1 MAPLHKVR
9 GRTITVYRPLSTCD
23 NSQVTQAPNQN
34 LEAKSIVESDDA
46 TLRSDVRRLADLL
59 GQSLVRQEGQQLL
72 DLVESVRKSVR
83 EGSGTEILD
92 KLTVDESVQLV
103 RAFSTYF
110 HLANVA
116 EQVHRSRVLAEVR
129 QRGGSWIT
137 RAIDKIEDAM
147 NNPVSG
153 HEITHE
159 DLTKWISDLNIR
171 PVFTAHPTEA
181 ARRSILNKLGE
192 IAALLDTPKSV
203 TQEERLAETVD
214 LLWQTD
220 ELRLNRPEPLDE
232 AMNALYYLDDLSSKT
247 VPEVLNDFARELKR
261 LKIDL
266 PVTARPLTFG
276 TWIGGDRDGNPN
288 ITPEITEEAVVLQAN
303 HAIRT
308 TMAAMNRLRQMLSV
322 STRIAGATPE
332 LSASVEKDLQNIP
345 EFEPRFLRLNV
356 QEPYRLK
363 ATAIVHRLAFTRNRH
378 AVRGP
383 HVPGRDYKN
392 TAELLA
398 DLTLMRDSLFAHR
411 GELLA
416 TGLLERTIRTV
427 AAFGLTHATLDVRE
441 HSDAHHAALQQLIGV
456 DYLQLSHEEKFPVLI
471 EHLSSSK
478 RFDTSVLDAAGLKTL
493 NTFVAIDDLIE
504 RFGPEVIETYIVSM
518 TKGADDLIAATV
530 LGMQAGLVDISQGV
544 AKIGFAPLLETVA
557 ELRAAGEILEK
568 LLGNPTYRKVVELRG
583 NLQEVM
589 LGYSDSNKDA
599 GIATSQWE
607 IHRAQRILR
616 DVAMKYGVKLRL
628 FHGRGGSVGRGGGP
642 TYDALVALPWGSVDG
657 QIKMTEQGEV
667 ISDKYALPALARENV
682 ELTLAASLEATVLN
696 RGPRQSKEDLDKWN
710 ECMNLVSDNSFT
722 CYRALVDHPD
732 LPAYFYAST
741 PVEQLGNLFLGS
753 RPSRRPDASGG
764 LASLRAIPWVFG
776 WTQSRQIVPG
786 WFGVGSGLKAA
797 REAGKSDVLQQML
810 REWHFFSTFISNVEM
825 TLAKTDLV
833 TAKRYVETLVPKE
846 LHHFFET
853 ISAEFD
859 LTVKEILALTGKS
872 SLLGD
877 QAVLAR
883 TLQVRDTYL
892 APLQLLQV
900 TLLNR
905 VREQGSAADPT
916 LIRALLL
923 TINGVAAGLRNT
935 G

>member
-1 MAPLHKVR
+1 MTSK
-9 GRTITVYRPLSTCD
+9 STA
-23 NSQVTQAPNQN
+23 T
-34 LEAKSIVESDDA
+34 AKSLLASDDA
-46 TLRSDVRRLADLL
+46 TLRADVRHLGDLL
-59 GQSLVRQEGQQLL
+59 GQSLVRQEGPELL
-72 DLVESVRKSVR
+72 ELVESVRKSVR
-83 EGSGTEILD
+83 EGGGLELLE
-92 KLTVDESVQLV
+92 KLSVEDSVQLV
-103 RAFSTYF
+103 RALSTYF
-110 HLANVA
+110 NLANVA

-129 QRGGSWIT
+129 AQGGSWIT
-137 RAIDKIEDAM
+137 RAIDKIEDAIAH
-147 NNPVSG
+147 PVAG
-153 HEITHE
+153 HEMSHE
-159 DLTKWISDLNIR
+159 DLVKWISELDVR

-181 ARRSILNKLGE
+181 ARRSILGKLGE
-192 IAALLDTPKSV
+192 IALLLDTPKSV
-203 TQEERLAETVD
+203 TQDERLAETVD

-220 ELRLNRPEPLDE
+220 ELRLDRPEPLDE
-232 AMNALYYLDDLSSKT
+232 AMNALYYLDDLATST

-261 LKIDL
+261 LGIEL
-266 PVTARPLTFG
+266 PVTSRPLTFG

-288 ITPEITEEAVVLQAN
+288 ITPAITEDAVVLQVG

-308 TMAAMNRLRQMLSV
+308 TIAAMNKLRQMLSV

-332 LSASVEKDLQNIP
+332 LSASVEKDLKNIP
-345 EFEPRFLRLNV
+345 EFEERFLRLNV

-363 ATAIVHRLAFTRNRH
+363 ATAIVHRLAFTRQRH

-416 TGLLERTIRTV
+416 TGLIERTIRTV
-427 AAFGLTHATLDVRE
+427 AAFGLTHATLDIRE
-441 HSDAHHAALQQLIGV
+441 HSDAHHKALQQMLGP
-456 DYLQLSHEEKFPVLI
+456 DYAGLSHEAKFPILI
-471 EHLSSSK
+471 AQLASSAPLDSTK
-478 RFDTSVLDAAGLKTL
+478 LDAAGTKTL
-493 NTFVAIDDLIE
+493 NTFVAIEDLIE

-530 LGMQAGLVDISQGV
+530 LGKQAGLVDIDKKI

-557 ELRAAGEILEK
+557 ELRAAGEILEQ
-568 LLGNPTYRKVVELRG
+568 LLSNPTYRTLVALRG
-583 NLQEVM
+583 DVQEVM

-616 DVAMKYGVKLRL
+616 DVAVKHGVKLRL

-642 TYDALVALPWGSVDG
+642 TYDALIALPWGSVDG

-682 ELTLAASLEATVLN
+682 ELTLAASLEATILN
-696 RGPRQSKEDLDKWN
+696 RGPRQSAQDLQKWN
-710 ECMNLVSDNSFT
+710 DCMNIVSDNSFT
-722 CYRALVDHPD
+722 RYRALVDHPD

-753 RPSRRPDASGG
+753 RPSRRPDAAGG
-764 LASLRAIPWVFG
+764 LDSLRAIPWVFG

-797 REAGKSDVLQQML
+797 REAGKSDVLAQML
-810 REWHFFSTFISNVEM
+810 SEWHFFSTFISNVEM

-833 TAKRYVETLVPKE
+833 TAKHYVQTLVPSE
-846 LHHFFET
+846 LHHFLDVIT
-853 ISAEFD
+853 AEFE
-859 LTVKEILALTGKS
+859 LTVAEILTLTGKT

-877 QAVLAR
+877 QPVLAR

-900 TLLNR
+900 TLLSR
-905 VREQGSAADPT
+905 VREQGEKADPA

>member
-1 MAPLHKVR
+1 M
-9 GRTITVYRPLSTCD
+9 
-23 NSQVTQAPNQN
+23 TQAKQGN
-34 LEAKSIVESDDA
+34 LNETKSLVESDDA
-46 TLRSDVRRLADLL
+46 TLRADVRRLGDLL

-72 DLVESVRKSVR
+72 DMVEGVRRSVR
-83 EGSGTEILD
+83 EGSGVEVLES
-92 KLTVDESVQLV
+92 LSVAESVQLV

-116 EQVHRSRVLAEVR
+116 EQVHRSRILAEVR
-129 QRGGSWIT
+129 MRGGSWIT
-137 RAIDKIEDAM
+137 RAIDKIVDAIE
-147 NNPVSG
+147 NPVAG
-153 HEITHE
+153 HEISQE
-159 DLTKWISDLNIR
+159 DLNKWILEMNVR

-192 IAALLDTPKSV
+192 IALLLDSPHSV
-203 TQEERLAETVD
+203 TQDERLAETVD

-220 ELRLNRPEPLDE
+220 ELRLDRPEPLDE
-232 AMNALYYLDDLSSKT
+232 AMNALYYLDDLSANT

-261 LKIDL
+261 LKVEL

-288 ITPEITEEAVVLQAN
+288 ITPAITEDAVMLQVN

-308 TMAAMNRLRQMLSV
+308 TLAAMNRLRQMLSV

-332 LSASVEKDLQNIP
+332 LSASVDNDLKNIP
-345 EFEPRFLRLNV
+345 EFEGRFLRLNV

-363 ATAIVHRLAFTRNRH
+363 ATAIAHRLAFTRERH

-383 HVPGRDYKN
+383 HVPGRDYKD
-392 TAELLA
+392 TSELLA
-398 DLTLMRDSLFAHR
+398 DLILMRDSLFAHR

-427 AAFGLTHATLDVRE
+427 AAFGLTHATLDIRE
-441 HSDAHHAALQQLIGV
+441 HSDAHHIALNQLIGGN
-456 DYLQLSHEEKFPVLI
+456 YIKLSHDEKFALLT
-471 EHLSSSK
+471 EHLASDK
-478 RFDTSVLDAAGLKTL
+478 NFDVNALDAPAQKTL
-493 NTFVAIDDLIE
+493 NTFVAITDLIE

-530 LGMQAGLVDISQGV
+530 LGKQAGLVNLSTGV

-568 LLGNPTYRKVVELRG
+568 LLSNPAYRELVKLRG
-583 NLQEVM
+583 DLQEVM

-607 IHRAQRILR
+607 IHRAQRKLR
-616 DVAMKYGVKLRL
+616 DVAKRHGVKLRL

-682 ELTLAASLEATVLN
+682 ELTLAASLEATILN
-696 RGPRQSKEDLDKWN
+696 RGPRQSSDDLQKWN
-710 ECMNLVSDNSFT
+710 ECMNLISDSSFT
-722 CYRALVDHPD
+722 AYRSLIDHPD

-753 RPSRRPDASGG
+753 RPSRRPDAAGG
-764 LASLRAIPWVFG
+764 LDSLRAIPWVFG

-797 REAGKSDVLQQML
+797 REAGKSADLQQML
-810 REWHFFSTFISNVEM
+810 KEWHFFATFISNVEM

-833 TAKRYVETLVPKE
+833 TAKRYVQTLVPAE

-853 ISAEFD
+853 ISAEFE
-859 LTVKEILALTGKS
+859 LTVAEILKLTNKS
-872 SLLGD
+872 SLLAD

-900 TLLNR
+900 TLLQR
-905 VREQGSAADPT
+905 VREQGEAADPT

>member
-1 MAPLHKVR
+1 V
-9 GRTITVYRPLSTCD
+9 
-23 NSQVTQAPNQN
+23 SQAKQMNPNEAKI
-34 LEAKSIVESDDA
+34 LIEAKSLVESNDA
-46 TLRSDVRRLADLL
+46 TLRADVRRLGDLL

-72 DLVESVRKSVR
+72 DMVEGVRKSVR
-83 EGSGTEILD
+83 EGSGVEVLES
-92 KLTVDESVQLV
+92 LSVAESVQLV

-116 EQVHRSRVLAEVR
+116 EQVHRSRVLAAVR
-129 QRGGSWIT
+129 LQGGSWIT
-137 RAIDKIEDAM
+137 RAIDKISDAIE
-147 NNPVSG
+147 NPVAG
-153 HEITHE
+153 HEISQAN
-159 DLTKWISDLNIR
+159 LNKWILEMNVR

-192 IAALLDTPKSV
+192 IALLLDSPQSV
-203 TQEERLAETVD
+203 TQDERLAETVD

-220 ELRLNRPEPLDE
+220 ELRLDRPEPLDE
-232 AMNALYYLDDLSSKT
+232 AINALYYLDDLSANT

-261 LKIDL
+261 LKIEL

-288 ITPEITEEAVVLQAN
+288 ITPAITEDAVMLQVG

-308 TMAAMNRLRQMLSV
+308 TLEAMNRLRQMLSV

-332 LSASVEKDLQNIP
+332 LSASVENDLKNIP
-345 EFEPRFLRLNV
+345 EFEGRFLRLNV

-363 ATAIVHRLAFTRNRH
+363 ATAIAHRLAFTRERH
-378 AVRGP
+378 AARGP
-383 HVPGRDYKN
+383 HVPGRDYRD
-392 TAELLA
+392 TSELLA
-398 DLTLMRDSLFAHR
+398 DLILMRDSLFAHR

-427 AAFGLTHATLDVRE
+427 AAFGLTHATLDIRE
-441 HSDAHHAALQQLIGV
+441 HSDAHHVVLSQLIGGN
-456 DYLQLSHEEKFPVLI
+456 YLQLSHDEKFTLLTKYLAAT
-471 EHLSSSK
+471 ES
-478 RFDTSVLDAAGLKTL
+478 FDAKKLDAPAQKTL
-493 NTFVAIDDLIE
+493 NTFTAIADLIE

-530 LGMQAGLVDISQGV
+530 LGKQAGLVNLATGV

-568 LLGNPTYRKVVELRG
+568 LLSDPAYRALVKLRG
-583 NLQEVM
+583 DLQEVM

-607 IHRAQRILR
+607 IHRAQRKLR
-616 DVAMKYGVKLRL
+616 DVAKRHGVKLRL

-682 ELTLAASLEATVLN
+682 ELTLAASLEATILN
-696 RGPRQSKEDLDKWN
+696 RGPRQGVDDLQKWN
-710 ECMNLVSDNSFT
+710 DCMNLISDNSFAA
-722 CYRALVDHPD
+722 YRSLIDHPD

-753 RPSRRPDASGG
+753 RPSRRPDAAGG
-764 LASLRAIPWVFG
+764 LDSLRAIPWVFG

-797 REAGKSDVLQQML
+797 REAGKSADLQQML
-810 REWHFFSTFISNVEM
+810 KEWHFFATFISNVEM

-833 TAKRYVETLVPKE
+833 TAKRYVQTLVPAE

-853 ISAEFD
+853 ISAEFE
-859 LTVKEILALTGKS
+859 LTVTEILKLTNKD
-872 SLLGD
+872 SLLAD

-900 TLLNR
+900 TLLQR
-905 VREQGSAADPT
+905 VREGGEAADPT

>member
-1 MAPLHKVR
+1 
-9 GRTITVYRPLSTCD
+9 
-23 NSQVTQAPNQN
+23 
-34 LEAKSIVESDDA
+34 
-46 TLRSDVRRLADLL
+46 LRSDVRKLGDLL
-59 GQSLVRQEGQQLL
+59 GQSLVRQEGQALL
-72 DLVESVRKSVR
+72 DLVESVRKDGGIELLEKLSV
-83 EGSGTEILD
+83 ED
-92 KLTVDESVQLV
+92 SVQLV

-116 EQVHRSRVLAEVR
+116 EQVHRARILAE
-129 QRGGSWIT
+129 QRAAGGSWLS
-137 RAIDKIEDAM
+137 RAVDKIEEAYKAQT
-147 NNPVSG
+147 PG
-153 HEITHE
+153 HEFTQQQLE
-159 DLTKWISDLNIR
+159 QWISELMVR

-192 IAALLDTPKSV
+192 VAKLLDQDLDPRQT
-203 TQEERLAETVD
+203 ERLAETVD

-220 ELRLNRPEPLDE
+220 ELRLDRPEPLDE
-232 AMNALYYLDDLSSKT
+232 AMNALYYLDDLARNT

-261 LKIDL
+261 LNVEV
-266 PVTARPLTFG
+266 PVQARPLTFG

-288 ITPEITEEAVVLQAN
+288 ITAQVTKDAVNLQVA

-308 TMAAMNRLRQMLSV
+308 TIAAMDQLRQMLSV
-322 STRIAGATPE
+322 STRIVGATPE
-332 LSASVEKDLQNIP
+332 LTASVDRDLKNIP
-345 EFEPRFLRLNV
+345 EFEERFLRLNQ

-363 ATAIVHRLAFTRNRH
+363 ATAIVHRLAFTRTRH
-378 AVRGP
+378 ASAAP
-383 HVPGRDYKN
+383 HVAGRDYAN
-392 TAELLA
+392 SAELIA

-411 GELLA
+411 GELIA
-416 TGLLERTIRTV
+416 TGLLERTIRSI

-441 HSDAHHAALQQLIGV
+441 HSDAHHNLLMQVLPSG
-456 DYLQLSHEEKFPVLI
+456 YLELSHSDKFPVLI
-471 EHLSSSK
+471 KQLGSAAALK
-478 RFDTSVLDAAGLKTL
+478 TADLDAAGKKTFD
-493 NTFVAIDDLIE
+493 TFKAIDDLIE

-518 TKGADDLIAATV
+518 TKGADDLIAAAV
-530 LGMQAGLVDISQGV
+530 IGKAAGLVDLDKKV

-568 LLGNPTYRKVVELRG
+568 LLADPTYRSLVKLRG
-583 NLQEVM
+583 DVQEVM

-642 TYDALVALPWGSVDG
+642 TYEALVALPWGSVDG

-682 ELTLAASLEATVLN
+682 ELTLAASLEATILN
-696 RGPRQSKEDLDKWN
+696 RGPRQSENDLAHWN
-710 ECMNLVSDNSFT
+710 ECMSLISDSSFAR
-722 CYRALVDHPD
+722 YRALIDHPD

-753 RPSRRPDASGG
+753 RPSRRPDAASGLG
-764 LASLRAIPWVFG
+764 SLRAIPWVFG

-786 WFGVGSGLKAA
+786 WYGVGTGLKAA
-797 REAGKSDVLQQML
+797 REAGHSDVLKTML
-810 REWHFFSTFISNVEM
+810 SDWHFFHTFISNVEM

-846 LHHFFET
+846 LHHFLDTITEEFE
-853 ISAEFD
+853 
-859 LTVKEILALTGKS
+859 LTVKEILSLTGKTT
-872 SLLGD
+872 LLGD
-877 QAVLAR
+877 QPILAR
-883 TLQVRDTYL
+883 TLQVRDAYL
-892 APLQLLQV
+892 SPLHLLQV
-900 TLLNR
+900 NLLHR
-905 VREQGSAADPT
+905 VRTAGDSSDAM

>member
-1 MAPLHKVR
+1 MTSK
-9 GRTITVYRPLSTCD
+9 STA
-23 NSQVTQAPNQN
+23 T
-34 LEAKSIVESDDA
+34 AKSLIASDDA
-46 TLRSDVRRLADLL
+46 TLRADVRHLGDLL
-59 GQSLVRQEGQQLL
+59 GQSLVRQEGPELL
-72 DLVESVRKSVR
+72 ELVESVRKSVR
-83 EGSGTEILD
+83 EGGGLELLE
-92 KLTVDESVQLV
+92 KLSVEDSVQLV
-103 RAFSTYF
+103 RALSTYF
-110 HLANVA
+110 NLANVA

-129 QRGGSWIT
+129 AQGGSWIT
-137 RAIDKIEDAM
+137 RAIDKIEDAIA
-147 NNPVSG
+147 NPVAG
-153 HEITHE
+153 HEISHE
-159 DLTKWISDLNIR
+159 DLVKWISELDVR

-181 ARRSILNKLGE
+181 ARRSVLGKLGE
-192 IAALLDTPKSV
+192 IALLLDTPPSV
-203 TQEERLAETVD
+203 TQDERLAETVD

-220 ELRLNRPEPLDE
+220 ELRLDRPEPLDE
-232 AMNALYYLDDLSSKT
+232 AMNALYYLDDLATTT

-261 LKIDL
+261 LGIEL
-266 PVTARPLTFG
+266 PVTSRPLTFG

-288 ITPEITEEAVVLQAN
+288 ITPEITEDAVVLQVG

-308 TMAAMNRLRQMLSV
+308 TIAAMNKLRQMLSV

-332 LSASVEKDLQNIP
+332 LSASVEKDLKNIP
-345 EFEPRFLRLNV
+345 EFEERFLRLNV

-363 ATAIVHRLAFTRNRH
+363 ATAIVHRLAFTRQRH

-427 AAFGLTHATLDVRE
+427 AAFGLTHATLDIRE
-441 HSDAHHAALQQLIGV
+441 HSDAHHKALQQMISGK
-456 DYLQLSHEEKFPVLI
+456 YAELSHEEKFPILI
-471 EHLSSSK
+471 AQLASSAQLDASK
-478 RFDTSVLDAAGLKTL
+478 LDAAGAKTL
-493 NTFVAIDDLIE
+493 NTFVAIADLIE
-504 RFGPEVIETYIVSM
+504 RFGSEVIETYIVSM

-530 LGMQAGLVDISQGV
+530 LGKQAGLVDIDKKI

-568 LLGNPTYRKVVELRG
+568 LLANPTYRTLVALRG
-583 NLQEVM
+583 DVQEVM

-607 IHRAQRILR
+607 IHRAQRMLR
-616 DVAMKYGVKLRL
+616 DVAVKHGVKLRL

-642 TYDALVALPWGSVDG
+642 TYDALIALPWGSVDG

-667 ISDKYALPALARENV
+667 ISDKYSLPALARENV
-682 ELTLAASLEATVLN
+682 ELTLAASLEATILN
-696 RGPRQSKEDLDKWN
+696 RGPRQSAEDLQKWN
-710 ECMNLVSDNSFT
+710 ECMNLVSENSFT
-722 CYRALVDHPD
+722 RYRALVDHPD

-753 RPSRRPDASGG
+753 RPSRRPDAAGG
-764 LASLRAIPWVFG
+764 LDSLRAIPWVFG

-797 REAGKSDVLQQML
+797 REAGKSEVLKQML
-810 REWHFFSTFISNVEM
+810 SEWHFFATFISNVEM

-833 TAKRYVETLVPKE
+833 TAKHYVQTLVPSE
-846 LHHFFET
+846 LHHFLDVIT
-853 ISAEFD
+853 AEFE
-859 LTVKEILALTGKS
+859 LTVAEILNLTGKS

-877 QAVLAR
+877 QPVLAR

-905 VREQGSAADPT
+905 VREQGEQADPA